1 MKGIESCGP
10 IDGVS
15 ALQRARWRSTAGCY
29 VPKSDLVNEQSTNR
43 VFVEQNKA
51 YLAQIDNL
59 KVHSHEVED
68 QLLRAEQELAA
79 RDPTDPNRQMLAG
92 PDAERRPASGYP
104 GLANGRRLPA
114 AVNQQLALWA
124 QQYPSLSFDAE
135 TGVSKCDID
144 VLFDSGQA
152 ELRPAA
158 RQMLVELAQVL
169 QRSEAKDLKVMVVGH
184 TDNQR
189 IVGVSMRNKYPNNFH
204 LSAARALAVAD
215 VLRSQGLSDQRIGIA
230 GFGPHQPVAD
240 NQSAVDRQKNRR
252 VEIFVMP
259 RDLPVVGW
267 GEARPEGLY

>member
-1 MKGIESCGP
+1 
-10 IDGVS
+10 V
-15 ALQRARWRSTAGCY
+15 AGCY
-29 VPKSDLVNEQSTNR
+29 VPKSDLVNEQTTNR
-43 VFVEQNKA
+43 VLVEQNRA

-59 KVHSHEVED
+59 KVHSHDVEN
-68 QLLRAEQELAA
+68 QLIRAEHELAA
-79 RDPTDPNRQMLAG
+79 RDQADPSHAVAGTDGSRL
-92 PDAERRPASGYP
+92 
-104 GLANGRRLPA
+104 GLPNGRRLPA

-124 QQYPSLSFDAE
+124 QQYPNLSFDAE

-169 QRSEAKDLKVMVVGH
+169 QRSEAKDLKIMVVGH

-189 IVGVSMRNKYPNNFH
+189 IVSVSMRDKYPNNFH
-204 LSAARALAVAD
+204 LSTARALAVVD
-215 VLRSQGLSDQRIGIA
+215 VLRGQGLNDQRIGIA
-230 GFGPHQPVAD
+230 GFGSHEPVAD

-259 RDLPVVGW
+259 HDVPVVGW
-267 GEARPEGLY
+267 GESRPDALY